1 MTSLHHLLLLLL
13 PITVSASGGVS
24 IFLMHTDLF
33 WLGISLTFLVFVTI
47 VFEQAFH
54 HCKHSLEHSGA
65 LYKEVFN
72 KIQGE
77 LTVLGFISIM
87 TILIAQFTAGNP
99 LVAEVLP
106 EFEISHIW

>member
-1 MTSLHHLLLLLL
+1 
-13 PITVSASGGVS
+13 
-24 IFLMHTDLF
+24 
-33 WLGISLTFLVFVTI
+33 
-47 VFEQAFH
+47 
-54 HCKHSLEHSGA
+54 
-65 LYKEVFN
+65 